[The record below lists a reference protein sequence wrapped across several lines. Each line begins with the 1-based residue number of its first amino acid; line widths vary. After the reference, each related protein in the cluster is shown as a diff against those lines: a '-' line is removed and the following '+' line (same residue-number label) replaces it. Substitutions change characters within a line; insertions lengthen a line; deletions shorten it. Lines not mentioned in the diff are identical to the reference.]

1 MISKKISNLELDIAT
16 ENKFCFDDIQ
26 VSISDADKQALTSEN
41 IREGVTILGVTGSA
55 KDGSSVNDT
64 YNISIDTLMKN
75 SVVFNNTDSVK
86 YKKVVIPKLDV
97 DSEPNLKSQYI
108 SSNVSILGR
117 QGSLIVDEE
126 DIERKAKEYKDSE
139 AELFEV
145 AGTEDSTKPHEFN
158 APSGY
163 TCFKN
168 LRFKNLNIDRYNLRW
183 GYDLYYSQYGSN
195 GAEVKTKEAEGIYY
209 GNIVERPSKDGTS
222 GNTVVTDYINTD
234 IYIIPTSLTTEL
246 DIIKFIKEFSSG
258 NTLFRCQKTVDNMF
272 AQGAFYLYVPNTEG
286 GFNLFKYTR

>member
-1 MISKKISNLELDIAT
+1 MISKKITNLKLDIDT
-16 ENKFCFDDIQ
+16 KDKFCFYDIQ
-26 VSISDADKQALTSEN
+26 VSISEKDKQALTPEN
-41 IREGVTILGVTGSA
+41 IREEVTILGVTGVA
-55 KDGSSVNDT
+55 KDGSSVNDV
-64 YNISIDTLMKN
+64 YNIPIDTLMEE

-97 DSEPNLKSQYI
+97 NSEPNLKSQYI
-108 SSNVSILGR
+108 SSNVSILNC

-139 AELFEV
+139 AELFD
-145 AGTEDSTKPHEFN
+145 TDIDSYRGSTYPHEFN

-209 GNIVERPSKDGTS
+209 GNIVERQSQTG
-222 GNTVVTDYINTD
+222 YINTD
-234 IYIIPTSLTTEL
+234 IYIIPTSLTTES

-258 NTLFRCQKTVDNMF
+258 NTLFRCQKTVGNMF
-272 AQGAFYLYVPNTEG
+272 AQGTFYLYVPDTEADC
-286 GFNLFKYTR
+286 NLFKYTR